1 MLGVKAWLPH
11 KRVVRKRKI
20 KDRAIQ
26 QNEVAIV
33 LSMETLGLGQLSQ
46 AYFPGTIYSPDGA
59 DSTLPGSFMAKDP
72 KNRSFGGFLRRKPER
87 KPVANS
93 IAFEHTS
100 GQPSCKER
108 NKEASTGALET
119 KAHRSLPQPKG
130 ERNRVCRRS

>member
-59 DSTLPGSFMAKDP
+59 DSILPDP
-72 KNRSFGGFLRRKPER
+72 LWRKTR
-87 KPVANS
+87 
-93 IAFEHTS
+93 T
-100 GQPSCKER
+100 
-108 NKEASTGALET
+108 TGASAGFCGEN
-119 KAHRSLPQPKG
+119 PK
-130 ERNRVCRRS
+130 ENQ